1 MNYITLNNGV
11 KIPQIGLGV
20 FRTPDGADTANA
32 VKWAIEAGY
41 RHIDTAKV
49 YGNEKSV
56 GEGIRMSGIDRRD
69 IFVTT
74 KLWNEDIRQGR
85 TKEAFLQSLE
95 DMGLDYIDLYL
106 IHWPANGYEKAWA
119 DMEDLYKAGKIK
131 AIGVS
136 NFNVHHLETLSEN
149 WTVVPA
155 VNQIEIHPYYA
166 NIENVEYAK
175 KNGIAIEAYGNE
187 KSVGEGIRMSGIDR
201 RDIFVTTKLWN
212 EDIRQGRTKE
222 AFLQSLEDM
231 GLDYIDLYLIHWP
244 ANGYE
249 KAWADM
255 EDLYKAGKIKAIGV
269 SNFNVHHLETLSENW
284 TVVPAVNQ
292 IEIHPYYANIENVE
306 YAKKNGIAI
315 EAYSPLGGNGAGTL
329 ENEVIIALADKY
341 GKTPAQIV
349 LRWELQRGIIVLPKS
364 THQERIISN
373 FDVFEFELSE
383 DDMNAI
389 NELNK
394 NEKHGS
400 DPETFNF

>member
-175 KNGIAIEAYGNE
+175 KNGIAIEAY
-187 KSVGEGIRMSGIDR
+187 
-201 RDIFVTTKLWN
+201 
-212 EDIRQGRTKE
+212 
-222 AFLQSLEDM
+222 
-231 GLDYIDLYLIHWP
+231 
-244 ANGYE
+244 
-249 KAWADM
+249 
-255 EDLYKAGKIKAIGV
+255 
-269 SNFNVHHLETLSENW
+269 
-284 TVVPAVNQ
+284 
-292 IEIHPYYANIENVE
+292 
-306 YAKKNGIAI
+306 
-315 EAYSPLGGNGAGTL
+315 SPLGGNGAGTL
-329 ENEVIIALADKY
+329 ENEVIIALA
-341 GKTPAQIV
+341 
-349 LRWELQRGIIVLPKS
+349 
-364 THQERIISN
+364 
-373 FDVFEFELSE
+373 
-383 DDMNAI
+383 
-389 NELNK
+389 
-394 NEKHGS
+394 EK
-400 DPETFNF
+400 

>member
-175 KNGIAIEAYGNE
+175 KNGIAIEAY
-187 KSVGEGIRMSGIDR
+187 
-201 RDIFVTTKLWN
+201 
-212 EDIRQGRTKE
+212 
-222 AFLQSLEDM
+222 
-231 GLDYIDLYLIHWP
+231 
-244 ANGYE
+244 
-249 KAWADM
+249 
-255 EDLYKAGKIKAIGV
+255 
-269 SNFNVHHLETLSENW
+269 
-284 TVVPAVNQ
+284 
-292 IEIHPYYANIENVE
+292 
-306 YAKKNGIAI
+306 
-315 EAYSPLGGNGAGTL
+315 SPLGGNGAGTL

-349 LRWELQRGIIVLPKS
+349 LRWELQSCLLYTSPSPR
-364 THQERIISN
+364 
-373 FDVFEFELSE
+373 D
-383 DDMNAI
+383 
-389 NELNK
+389 
-394 NEKHGS
+394 
-400 DPETFNF
+400 

>member
-136 NFNVHHLETLSEN
+136 NFNV
-149 WTVVPA
+149 
-155 VNQIEIHPYYA
+155 Q
-166 NIENVEYAK
+166 
-175 KNGIAIEAYGNE
+175 
-187 KSVGEGIRMSGIDR
+187 
-201 RDIFVTTKLWN
+201 
-212 EDIRQGRTKE
+212 
-222 AFLQSLEDM
+222 
-231 GLDYIDLYLIHWP
+231 
-244 ANGYE
+244 
-249 KAWADM
+249 
-255 EDLYKAGKIKAIGV
+255 AGV
-269 SNFNVHHLETLSENW
+269 YW
-284 TVVPAVNQ
+284 Q
-292 IEIHPYYANIENVE
+292 
-306 YAKKNGIAI
+306 
-315 EAYSPLGGNGAGTL
+315 
-329 ENEVIIALADKY
+329 
-341 GKTPAQIV
+341 
-349 LRWELQRGIIVLPKS
+349 W
-364 THQERIISN
+364 HQ
-373 FDVFEFELSE
+373 
-383 DDMNAI
+383 
-389 NELNK
+389 
-394 NEKHGS
+394 
-400 DPETFNF
+400 

>member
-56 GEGIRMSGIDRRD
+56 GEGIRMSGVDRRD

-85 TKEAFLQSLE
+85 TKEAFLQ
-95 DMGLDYIDLYL
+95 
-106 IHWPANGYEKAWA
+106 
-119 DMEDLYKAGKIK
+119 
-131 AIGVS
+131 
-136 NFNVHHLETLSEN
+136 T
-149 WTVVPA
+149 
-155 VNQIEIHPYYA
+155 
-166 NIENVEYAK
+166 
-175 KNGIAIEAYGNE
+175 
-187 KSVGEGIRMSGIDR
+187 
-201 RDIFVTTKLWN
+201 
-212 EDIRQGRTKE
+212 
-222 AFLQSLEDM
+222 LEDM

-373 FDVFEFELSE
+373 FEVFDFELSE
-383 DDMNAI
+383 GDMNAI

>member
-1 MNYITLNNGV
+1 
-11 KIPQIGLGV
+11 
-20 FRTPDGADTANA
+20 
-32 VKWAIEAGY
+32 
-41 RHIDTAKV
+41 
-49 YGNEKSV
+49 
-56 GEGIRMSGIDRRD
+56 
-69 IFVTT
+69 
-74 KLWNEDIRQGR
+74 
-85 TKEAFLQSLE
+85 
-95 DMGLDYIDLYL
+95 
-106 IHWPANGYEKAWA
+106 
-119 DMEDLYKAGKIK
+119 
-131 AIGVS
+131 
-136 NFNVHHLETLSEN
+136 
-149 WTVVPA
+149 
-155 VNQIEIHPYYA
+155 
-166 NIENVEYAK
+166 
-175 KNGIAIEAYGNE
+175 
-187 KSVGEGIRMSGIDR
+187 
-201 RDIFVTTKLWN
+201 
-212 EDIRQGRTKE
+212 
-222 AFLQSLEDM
+222 M

-341 GKTPAQIV
+341 GKTPAQVV

-373 FDVFEFELSE
+373 FDVFDFELSE
-383 DDMNAI
+383 GDMNAI

>member
-1 MNYITLNNGV
+1 MNNDALKISNLYDLNET
-11 KIPQIGLGV
+11 I
-20 FRTPDGADTANA
+20 A
-32 VKWAIEAGY
+32 
-41 RHIDTAKV
+41 AKV
-49 YGNEKSV
+49 FEDCTYPWEVLAKIGDFIVELGNA
-56 GEGIRMSGIDRRD
+56 
-69 IFVTT
+69 
-74 KLWNEDIRQGR
+74 LPED
-85 TKEAFLQSLE
+85 E
-95 DMGLDYIDLYL
+95 
-106 IHWPANGYEKAWA
+106 YEKR
-119 DMEDLYKAGKIK
+119 G
-131 AIGVS
+131 
-136 NFNVHHLETLSEN
+136 EN
-149 WTVVPA
+149 
-155 VNQIEIHPYYA
+155 
-166 NIENVEYAK
+166 
-175 KNGIAIEAYGNE
+175 
-187 KSVGEGIRMSGIDR
+187 
-201 RDIFVTTKLWN
+201 
-212 EDIRQGRTKE
+212 
-222 AFLQSLEDM
+222 
-231 GLDYIDLYLIHWP
+231 
-244 ANGYE
+244 
-249 KAWADM
+249 M

-373 FDVFEFELSE
+373 FDVFDFELSE

-389 NELNK
+389 NKLNK

>member
-1 MNYITLNNGV
+1 MCI
-11 KIPQIGLGV
+11 
-20 FRTPDGADTANA
+20 RDS
-32 VKWAIEAGY
+32 
-41 RHIDTAKV
+41 IDTAKV

-106 IHWPANGYEKAWA
+106 IHWPANGYEK
-119 DMEDLYKAGKIK
+119 
-131 AIGVS
+131 V
-136 NFNVHHLETLSEN
+136 
-149 WTVVPA
+149 
-155 VNQIEIHPYYA
+155 
-166 NIENVEYAK
+166 
-175 KNGIAIEAYGNE
+175 
-187 KSVGEGIRMSGIDR
+187 
-201 RDIFVTTKLWN
+201 
-212 EDIRQGRTKE
+212 
-222 AFLQSLEDM
+222 
-231 GLDYIDLYLIHWP
+231 
-244 ANGYE
+244 
-249 KAWADM
+249 WADM

-373 FDVFEFELSE
+373 FDVFDFELSE
-383 DDMNAI
+383 GDMNAI